1 MSDPIDH
8 GRTDEDRQISDV
20 GLPHPGDDVRT
31 DGAGSAVGAPD
42 VDVDGLTDA
51 DRTALD
57 EAFPTADGP

>member
-1 MSDPIDH
+1 MSDPID
-8 GRTDEDRQISDV
+8 EDREISDV

-31 DGAGSAVGAPD
+31 GGAGAAVGGAD

-57 EAFPTADGP
+57 EAFPPADGRP